1 MKSFELKRE
10 GVEHLSQYGNEVD
23 FADFAAGKDN
33 FVLGDLIDRI
43 DVVNPF
49 SPVLVA
55 LVNGINTDVAWLT
68 MR

>member
-23 FADFAAGKDN
+23 FADLAAGKDN